1 MASCFKDPNRPPPR
15 LGPPLHTP
23 RPGDLTRGPRRNP
36 QPDPH
41 ARAPPKP
48 PPTATDPGPRPGP
61 RMGPRGTAENI
72 ACKSKHPVSRTT
84 KAGRGRQLVAA
95 HLKAKLGALLKPA
108 PQLRLAIGNRRS
120 SGWPLPTRCRPH
132 GRTPPRHKR
141 TNGEVA
147 QRTADNR
154 ATATALSRESCL
166 GLLDARPLS
175 PLPRHHHAAP
185 VWLRGTANARSPD
198 HQAHPGKH
206 RTTLTTAARQRAGDH
221 TQNTTVVPPSFKAA
235 LPPSFTEAPSRPA
248 AEKAHTHNSTLRA
261 LNPFVWAPSLT
272 RSPHSRPQTDLASEP
287 QA

>member
-61 RMGPRGTAENI
+61 RMGPRGIAENI

-175 PLPRHHHAAP
+175 PLPRHHHAASA
-185 VWLRGTANARSPD
+185 WLRGTANARSPD

-206 RTTLTTAARQRAGDH
+206 CTTPTTAARQRAGDH
-221 TQNTTVVPPSFKAA
+221 TQNTIICNTRMCGLWGGRFGTPGRAPRSVPCSSPPLVDDLNDQLLHREQVLR
-235 LPPSFTEAPSRPA
+235 LPGFP
-248 AEKAHTHNSTLRA
+248 
-261 LNPFVWAPSLT
+261 
-272 RSPHSRPQTDLASEP
+272 RS
-287 QA
+287 